1 MRNKSLKDYLLL
13 ALWLSLSGLAT
24 SLVAAPEVTVPAGI
38 VMKTPDTFIVNDR
51 EYTSSDLIKGLKKNK
66 IPTASPLIVEVPA
79 DTSMTV
85 IKDLT
90 QRLATAGYKPF
101 FKYPRHAD
109 AAVKDPN
116 APLTPPVTPP
126 PPKKQRSRK

>member
-1 MRNKSLKDYLLL
+1 MRNRSSKDYRLL
-13 ALWLSLSGLAT
+13 ALWLSLSGLAAP
-24 SLVAAPEVTVPAGI
+24 LVAAPEVAVPAGI

-66 IPTASPLIVEVPA
+66 IPTATPLIVEVPA
-79 DTSMTV
+79 NTSMPV

-109 AAVKDPN
+109 AVVKDPN
-116 APLTPPVTPP
+116 APLTPLVTP
-126 PPKKQRSRK
+126 PPKKQRTRK